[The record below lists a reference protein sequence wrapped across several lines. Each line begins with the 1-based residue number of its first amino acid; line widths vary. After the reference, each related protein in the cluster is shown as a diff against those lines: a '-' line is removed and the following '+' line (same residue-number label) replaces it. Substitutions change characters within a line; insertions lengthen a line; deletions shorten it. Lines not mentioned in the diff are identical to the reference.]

1 MKWSDVEW
9 DNFLVIWILLW
20 NLLLSWIIVIISI
33 ADLFQTL
40 KIFFFFFSMH
50 KIETQSWKIVTWL
63 ILCLK
68 KIVSFKKTTSAPLSF
83 IFDIPDLFCSS
94 HSRSFLLIWRS

>member
-40 KIFFFFFSMH
+40 KIFFFFFD
-50 KIETQSWKIVTWL
+50 
-63 ILCLK
+63 
-68 KIVSFKKTTSAPLSF
+68 A
-83 IFDIPDLFCSS
+83 
-94 HSRSFLLIWRS
+94 